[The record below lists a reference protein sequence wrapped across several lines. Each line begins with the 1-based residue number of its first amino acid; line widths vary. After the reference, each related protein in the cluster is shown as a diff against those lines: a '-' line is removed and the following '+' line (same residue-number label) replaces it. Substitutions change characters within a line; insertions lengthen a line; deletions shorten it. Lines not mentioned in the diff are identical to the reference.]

1 MKRVLFLAGI
11 FLLVLFAV
19 KSLRAQHPQAPGGNH
34 HYSII
39 TCSSD
44 ISVTR
49 DCYSEGEAVGVSCV
63 HEAAGVQTK
72 TACYVLIKES

>member
-1 MKRVLFLAGI
+1 MKWVLFLAGI

-19 KSLRAQHPQAPGGNH
+19 KAVHAQRPQVPSGSH

-44 ISVTR
+44 ISATR
-49 DCYSEGEAVGVSCV
+49 DCYSDGEALGISCV
-63 HEAAGVQTK
+63 KEAAGIQTK